1 MEKYNV
7 IVVNLLNK
15 KKSNLIIEADEAE
28 TSDDI
33 LLFVKL
39 DNNEIVGGS
48 EGYFEAFKQLKDK
61 LLDLNYGIKCKG
73 SLPNVVQSGMAA
85 NSDKIYVVELGKQAL
100 RKNLVSI
107 YEYADIFEFSN
118 SEEQDEFAEQWYSSL

>member
-7 IVVNLLNK
+7 TVVHILNK
-15 KKSNLIIEADEAE
+15 EETNLIIKSDEAE

-33 LLFVKL
+33 FFFVKL
-39 DNNEIVGGS
+39 DNDEIVGSS
-48 EGYFEAFKQLKDK
+48 EGHFEAFKQLKDK

-107 YEYADIFEFSN
+107 YEYADILEFSN
-118 SEEQDEFAEQWYSSL
+118 SKEQDEYAERWYSSL

>member
-1 MEKYNV
+1 MEKYN
-7 IVVNLLNK
+7 ITVVSLLNK
-15 KKSNLIIEADEAE
+15 EETNLIIKADEAE

-39 DNNEIVGGS
+39 DNDEIVGGS
-48 EGYFEAFKQLKDK
+48 EIYFEAFKQLKDK

-73 SLPNVVQSGMAA
+73 SLPNVVQSRMAA

-107 YEYADIFEFSN
+107 YEYADIFKFSN
-118 SEEQDEFAEQWYSSL
+118 SKEQDEFAEQWYSSL